1 MQDFGKRPQGQR
13 RVALLVFERNYGARA
28 EAPIPGPDCRSA
40 EIWGFDDAQGR
51 HRTESRLAARG
62 LRVQY
67 RSALKPLVCAFRDEI
82 PTASLEQAQITY
94 PRHPAAPA
102 NRFLLEAY
110 PLTGMFPAVAFGFAP
125 GPETSELPLYRL
137 RLRYAGGKERRLT
150 VLAPNALGD
159 DGALSPCGWIVG
171 DGRAARLATTYETLF
186 HDVMAAIRAMDC
198 PAPPCFEE
206 LNITVTMPV
215 RDERLGWGDEALS
228 LREALHEDLYFGILD
243 HFRQRFG
250 LPEGDRSLQP
260 GQIVPEIR
268 HGPEWSARVELRP
281 WDLGPPAQLVQP
293 LARARQAL
301 SPAQIRDELARLPGR
316 GFGARSVA
324 GRPVEARYKP
334 GSDRA
339 VMISAGQHANE
350 VSGPVG
356 ALRAGSELG
365 QLARAHFA
373 LCPLENPDG
382 YALQQ
387 RLSQDNPRHMLHA
400 ARYTALGDDLE
411 HRAGPPLAEEAIRD
425 LAQGIS
431 GAQLH
436 VSLHG
441 YPAHEWLRPLT
452 GYLPRGF
459 HDWTLPRGFFLILRH
474 HPGWGRRARQL
485 LAGVTQR
492 LGRQPA
498 LAAFNAGQMAMA
510 AQYGCQPGEVIGG
523 FACRLI
529 EDYRSPLPLTLITEY
544 PDETLTGAAF
554 IAAHDAQCAAAIAAY
569 DSFQALEI
577 TDWTLG

>member
-51 HRTESRLAARG
+51 HRTELRLAARG

-350 VSGPVG
+350 VRARSAPCAPGRNW
-356 ALRAGSELG
+356 ASLRAPISPC
-365 QLARAHFA
+365 ARWKTPMAMPCSSA
-373 LCPLENPDG
+373 CRRTIRATCCTRRAIPPW
-382 YALQQ
+382 ATIW
-387 RLSQDNPRHMLHA
+387 SIAP
-400 ARYTALGDDLE
+400 ARPWPKRRSAIWR
-411 HRAGPPLAEEAIRD
+411 RAFPGRSCMSACTAIRRMN
-425 LAQGIS
+425 GC
-431 GAQLH
+431 
-436 VSLHG
+436 
-441 YPAHEWLRPLT
+441 
-452 GYLPRGF
+452 
-459 HDWTLPRGFFLILRH
+459 
-474 HPGWGRRARQL
+474 GR
-485 LAGVTQR
+485 
-492 LGRQPA
+492 
-498 LAAFNAGQMAMA
+498 
-510 AQYGCQPGEVIGG
+510 
-523 FACRLI
+523 
-529 EDYRSPLPLTLITEY
+529 
-544 PDETLTGAAF
+544 
-554 IAAHDAQCAAAIAAY
+554 
-569 DSFQALEI
+569 
-577 TDWTLG
+577 